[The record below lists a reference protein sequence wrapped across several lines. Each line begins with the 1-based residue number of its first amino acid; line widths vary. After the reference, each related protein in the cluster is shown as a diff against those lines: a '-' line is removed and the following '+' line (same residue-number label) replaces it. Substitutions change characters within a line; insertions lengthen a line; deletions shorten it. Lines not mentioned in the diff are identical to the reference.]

1 MLLHKKDKKEII
13 GEFARNEQDTGS
25 SEVQIALLTERI
37 NQLNEHLKN
46 HHHDFSSQR
55 GLLQCVATR
64 RKGLDYLKRKNNA
77 LYRTVIHRLGLK
89 R

>member
-1 MLLHKKDKKEII
+1 MQLHKKDKKEII
-13 GEFARNEQDTGS
+13 NKFARNEHDTGS

-55 GLLQCVATR
+55 GLLKFVAAR
-64 RKGLDYLKRKNNA
+64 RKGLDYLKRKNNVV
-77 LYRTVIHRLGLK
+77 YRTIIQRLGLK